1 MEARKHTDSF
11 EAIFP
16 SKKAISAFTVEE
28 VLRHGR
34 PKLDDSEDPGEN
46 PGYIFRGE
54 LGRVCKIA
62 RLPNTNLR
70 LLLRFDRR
78 GFGS

>member
-1 MEARKHTDSF
+1 MKHYVLVSVHGEPSAAGWSGFDHKTANMKPLSEGAKKLSDS
-11 EAIFP
+11 
-16 SKKAISAFTVEE
+16 VW
-28 VLRHGR
+28 L
-34 PKLDDSEDPGEN
+34 LDREN
-46 PGYIFRGE
+46 DIAQ